1 MKAKLLY
8 TVFPC
13 LLLAL
18 TCDMGL
24 VARSQEQDVAAVQ
37 EEQQTKEQ
45 DISYTAGV
53 AQINDEINDET
64 EQEEAAE
71 GLSLAAGEAAIAQDI
86 IDSDAAELTVLWN
99 RDSLLFRCDKPDL
112 ALGDLQQDDK
122 RYGK

>member
-1 MKAKLLY
+1 MKLLY

-24 VARSQEQDVAAVQ
+24 VARSQEQDMAAVQ
-37 EEQQTKEQ
+37 EEEQISEQ

-53 AQINDEINDET
+53 AQINDEIER
-64 EQEEAAE
+64 EEEA
-71 GLSLAAGEAAIAQDI
+71 GQISLAAGEAAIAQDI